1 MQVLIQHVWVIK
13 NDLNQQIVIHVEL
26 VKAMDIISEKSGL

>member
-13 NDLNQQIVIHVEL
+13 NDLNQQIICHSCG
-26 VKAMDIISEKSGL
+26 ISEGDGYYF